1 MRLKHHAS
9 ERAYSIVEALIAC
22 SLTMMLAAGVTK
34 IASVASVVASTAS
47 RNLTV
52 PCERPTCSTS
62 TDRIVCACDT
72 QSFTVIP

>member
-1 MRLKHHAS
+1 MRLRDHTS
-9 ERAYSIVEALIAC
+9 ESAYSIVEALIAC
-22 SLTMMLAAGVTK
+22 SLTMMLAAGISK
-34 IASVASVVASTAS
+34 IGSVASVVASTAS

-52 PCERPTCSTS
+52 PCEQPTCSTS